1 MSTVAL
7 QALDTGAATRL
18 GRDRSLLARSRRV
31 WALVGLAVVILA
43 AAGAPLA
50 DGDSFAD
57 LVHSLTSL
65 AGGIGA
71 VRWAFLPILLTVA
84 VLHYVC
90 ASLALRAAAG
100 TRLPMTVTTLA
111 QLAAS
116 TANRVTPAG
125 LGGAAVNVRYLS
137 RSGLDKSGALGAV
150 AAVGILGSA
159 ADLLL
164 IVVLVIGGPYVGLG
178 GGHAELTSLGNRLAH
193 LATLPTVSPTTLVV
207 GAALVLALLLT
218 TRLRPHSFHPV
229 SDQPSRTQT
238 AADAIKHVA
247 DVVRRPSDLI
257 TLLASSAAT
266 TFLLGVA
273 LAVSVLAIPGHLS
286 GSSFGMVIMAYL
298 LGAAAGSAIPVPAGI
313 GSTEA
318 ALVAAMVVA
327 HVPAGHALQSVLL
340 FRLITF
346 WAPAV
351 AGLPAARVLRAHG
364 AI

>member
-1 MSTVAL
+1 MRAFD
-7 QALDTGAATRL
+7 AGAPTRL
-18 GRDRSLLARSRRV
+18 GRNRSLLPRSRRV
-31 WALVGLAVVILA
+31 WALVFLAIVILA

-71 VRWAFLPILLTVA
+71 VRWVFLPILLGVA
-84 VLHYVC
+84 ALHYVC

-100 TRLPMTVTTLA
+100 ARLPLGMTMLA

-137 RSGLDKSGALGAV
+137 RSGMEKSGALGCV
-150 AAVGILGSA
+150 AALGLLGSA

-164 IVVLVIGGPYVGLG
+164 IVVLVIGGPYIGLG
-178 GGHAELTSLGNRLAH
+178 GGHAELASLGNRLAH
-193 LATLPTVSPTTLVV
+193 LATVPTLSPTTMIVASALVV
-207 GAALVLALLLT
+207 AIALV
-218 TRLRPHSFHPV
+218 TRSRRRPFQAI
-229 SDQPSRTQT
+229 SDRPSRVQMLAEAVRQV
-238 AADAIKHVA
+238 AA
-247 DVVRRPSDLI
+247 VVRRPRDLI

-266 TFLLGVA
+266 TLLLGVA
-273 LAVSVLAIPGHLS
+273 LAVSVLAIPGHLP

-298 LGAAAGSAIPVPAGI
+298 LGAAAGAATPVPAGI

-318 ALVAAMVVA
+318 ALVAAMVAA

-340 FRLITF
+340 FRLVTF

-351 AGLPAARVLRAHG
+351 AGLPAGRVLRTQG